1 MILVMHQPHQSKFNI
16 FYSWIL
22 ALNSRWLRKEARLLF
37 HGDTFSGLF
46 PHTLFPGKL
55 TEPPVQSLLWTASLS
70 IYIYT
75 PYWRVIEEQ
84 LNHYHNSSNSYTNF
98 TLLKLF
104 LLQDL
109 ICGKQA
115 MATLFSKLVTGA
127 DIEGCLAIPACSLG
141 PLPSQQGHS
150 MNMRVHDDEG
160 QEWTFPCFIQR
171 NENVEPFLSVGW
183 IEFARQRNLRID
195 DKVSIHE
202 EIIKIQDTAT
212 FIRIQVER
220 KLRVFG
226 ADIWA
231 TVKNWGGYMTASK

>member
-1 MILVMHQPHQSKFNI
+1 MVKKRSTTSFPRWHLFGVISTHAV
-16 FYSWIL
+16 SWKTHWTSCAIPPMDGVS
-22 ALNSRWLRKEARLLF
+22 LN
-37 HGDTFSGLF
+37 
-46 PHTLFPGKL
+46 
-55 TEPPVQSLLWTASLS
+55 
-70 IYIYT
+70 IYIYHT
-75 PYWRVIEEQ
+75 EES
-84 LNHYHNSSNSYTNF
+84 LKSNWIITITHQTRTQISPCWSYTI
-98 TLLKLF
+98 KD
-104 LLQDL
+104 Q

-115 MATLFSKLVTGA
+115 MATLFSKLVTRA